1 MKLLSS
7 LQNRVFLAT
16 ALLAVLPIAA
26 ALQFVSARMA
36 GESDERLQRGLV
48 EAAALVEQHQA
59 ARRDT
64 LTETARLVADLP
76 KLKAGVATGDPPT
89 VEPLARDYKN
99 RVKVD
104 VFVLADRTGRVL
116 VALGAKPEAAGL
128 AAVEAALRGRETIAF
143 RAEGD
148 RLLQVVTVP
157 VAIGPDPPEV
167 LGTLSLGY
175 ALDDALARHFQS
187 LTGSDVAFALDGN
200 TYASTLPRTPGPD
213 LQAVLAGPGSNGLAF
228 EGNDYAVL
236 PRPLG
241 PPGSAVAVILRSRTE
256 SVRFLRTLRAA
267 LAVAALV
274 GVAVAVLL
282 SYAVARTVTRPLTA
296 ITAAMREIAATG
308 DLTRKIRPGR
318 PWEDE
323 DARLLAGTF
332 NTLTDSI
339 AGFQREAAL
348 RERLS
353 ALGRLSTVIAHE
365 VRNPLM
371 IIKGS
376 LRTLRLEG
384 QSAQELREAASD
396 IDHEVARL
404 DHIVGDVLDYAR
416 PLRLLCAPTDLNAL
430 CAEAAQ
436 STLSGNGLRLA
447 LALDPAL
454 GPVVTDGERLR
465 TVLVNVL
472 VNARESLRERAE
484 ESEPP
489 PPDGAPP
496 DIQLH
501 TLVPG
506 QGRAAIVVEDRGR
519 GIAPEDL
526 PHVFE
531 PYFTTKRTGTGLGL
545 AIAKNIVVALGGA
558 VSAESRPGL
567 GTSIRI
573 DLPAAGP
580 SAARS

>member
-48 EAAALVEQHQA
+48 EAAALVGQHQA

-76 KLKAGVATGDPPT
+76 KLKAGVSTRDPPT
-89 VEPLARDYKN
+89 VEPLARDYKS
-99 RVKVD
+99 RVKAD
-104 VFVLADRTGRVL
+104 VFVVTDRTGRVL
-116 VALGAKPEAAGL
+116 VALGAKPEAAGTT
-128 AAVEAALRGRETIAF
+128 AVAAALRGRETSAF
-143 RAEGD
+143 RTESG
-148 RLLQVVTVP
+148 RLLEVVTVP

-187 LTGSDVAFALDGN
+187 LTGSDVAFAFDGHV
-200 TYASTLPRTPGPD
+200 YASTIPRAPGPD
-213 LQAVLAGPGSNGLAF
+213 LRAVLAGGGSADLAF

-371 IIKGS
+371 IIKAS
-376 LRTLRLEG
+376 LRTLRQES
-384 QSAQELREAASD
+384 QSAQELREAAAD

-404 DHIVGDVLDYAR
+404 DHIVGDVLDFAR
-416 PLRLLCAPTDLNAL
+416 PLRLLCAPIDLNAL

-436 STLSGNGLRLA
+436 STLSGNRLRLT

-465 TVLVNVL
+465 TVLVNVF
-472 VNARESLRERAE
+472 VNARESLRERAAGDD
-484 ESEPP
+484 PAP
-489 PPDGAPP
+489 ANGGPP
-496 DIQLH
+496 DIEVH

-506 QGRAAIVVEDRGR
+506 PGRAAIVVEDRGL

-545 AIAKNIVVALGGA
+545 AIAKNIVVALGGV

-567 GTSIRI
+567 GTAIRI
-573 DLPAAGP
+573 ELPTAGP
-580 SAARS
+580 TKVRS